1 LILQAFPYFKNTAF
15 NQQSVLRT
23 KLKKRNILN
32 FVNMGRIMAIDYG
45 TKRVGIAV
53 TDPLQIIASALD
65 TIHSLDIYSFLTE
78 YTNQEE
84 VTTFVVGM
92 PVNLQNKHTNSTSH
106 VIGFVRKLKQN
117 FPNIPVV
124 EVDERFTSK
133 IAFNAMIESGINK
146 KKRAEKGTIDKL
158 SATIM
163 LQSYLE
169 KIAL

>member
-1 LILQAFPYFKNTAF
+1 
-15 NQQSVLRT
+15 
-23 KLKKRNILN
+23 
-32 FVNMGRIMAIDYG
+32 MGRILAIDYG

-65 TIHSLDIYSFLTE
+65 TVHTKDIYTFLAA
-78 YTNQEE
+78 YVHQEE

-92 PVNLQNKHTNSTSH
+92 PKNLQNKATDSTSH
-106 VIGFVRKLKQN
+106 VIGFVRKLKKN
-117 FPNIPVV
+117 FPAIPLV

-133 IAFNAMIESGINK
+133 IAFKAMIESGINK

-169 KIAL
+169 NNTL